1 MRINPGYRVISLA
14 DGRVRIGSGAGG
26 LWIEGLCP
34 AEVEF
39 VLSLAGPAAD
49 AAAAPA
55 ASAGPAT
62 GSGPVPAPTPG
73 RDAATGQGLDPCRTA
88 AIMDLLRPVLVDQA
102 AYRIPGSRSGVL
114 APDIRQWSAAYGRHA
129 GPLVV
134 RRARSTVRIHGLDR
148 AGQELAR
155 LLASAGLGTL
165 QLCDPQ
171 PAGLGDLSA
180 GLLKVPDLGR
190 PRAGASAVH
199 LRRLAPHVR
208 VQEVRAQDWAR
219 PGSSGPEP
227 DVSVVF
233 ARERV
238 PVEIQAHFASAQA
251 PHLRVLFGD
260 AGASVGPL
268 VLPGATACLD
278 CVPAAHG
285 PHDPCPEPPPSEPET
300 ALAAAV
306 AGLAAVQV
314 LMLLDGVNIPAAVD
328 GILHLDL
335 ATGGVVREGIAPRPG
350 CLCRALAA

>member
-34 AEVEF
+34 AEVDF
-39 VLSLAGPAAD
+39 VLSLAGPAAGPTAGPVESAGS
-49 AAAAPA
+49 AAHSGAAPA
-55 ASAGPAT
+55 SGGGASAGE
-62 GSGPVPAPTPG
+62 
-73 RDAATGQGLDPCRTA
+73 GLDPCRTA
-88 AIMDLLRPVLVDQA
+88 AILDLLRPVLVDQA
-102 AYRIPGSRSGVL
+102 TYRIPGSRSGVL

-134 RRARSTVRIHGLDR
+134 RRARATVRIHGLDR

-155 LLASAGLGTL
+155 LLASAGIGSL
-165 QLCDPQ
+165 QLCDPE
-171 PAGLGDLSA
+171 PVGLGDLST

-190 PRAGASAVH
+190 SRAGACAIH
-199 LRRLAPHVR
+199 LRRLAPHLR
-208 VQEVRAQDWAR
+208 VQELRVREWTRR
-219 PGSSGPEP
+219 PASPEP
-227 DVSVVF
+227 ETDVAVVF

-238 PVEIQAHFASAQA
+238 PAEIQAGFASAQA

-268 VLPGATACLD
+268 VLPGSTACLD
-278 CVPAAHG
+278 CAPDA
-285 PHDPCPEPPPSEPET
+285 PDPTDPSPQPPSEPET
-300 ALAAAV
+300 ALAATV

-314 LMLLDGVNIPAAVD
+314 LMLLDGINVPAAVD

-335 ATGGVVREGIAPRPG
+335 ATGGVVREAIAPRPD

>member
-39 VLSLAGPAAD
+39 VLSLAGPAAGSAADPAPGPASDGD
-49 AAAAPA
+49 AAA
-55 ASAGPAT
+55 GE
-62 GSGPVPAPTPG
+62 
-73 RDAATGQGLDPCRTA
+73 GLDPSRTA
-88 AIMDLLRPVLVDQA
+88 AIMDLLRPVLVDQP

-134 RRARSTVRIHGLDR
+134 RRARTTVRIHGLDR

-155 LLASAGLGTL
+155 LLASAGIGTL

-171 PAGLGDLSA
+171 PAGLGDLST
-180 GLLKVPDLGR
+180 GLLKVSDLGR

-199 LRRLAPHVR
+199 LRRLAPHIR
-208 VQEVRAQDWAR
+208 VQEWTRR
-219 PGSSGPEP
+219 PGSSEPEP
-227 DVSVVF
+227 DVAVVF

-238 PVEIQAHFASAQA
+238 PMEIQAGFASAQA

-278 CVPAAHG
+278 CAPDAPDPHG
-285 PHDPCPEPPPSEPET
+285 PIPQPPPSEPET
-300 ALAAAV
+300 ALAATV

-314 LMLLDGVNIPAAVD
+314 LMLLDGVNVPAAVD
-328 GILHLDL
+328 GVLHLDL
-335 ATGGVVREGIAPRPG
+335 STGGIMREGIAPRPG

>member
-14 DGRVRIGSGAGG
+14 DGRVRIGGGAGG

-34 AEVEF
+34 AEVDF
-39 VLSLAGPAAD
+39 VLSLAGPGD
-49 AAAAPA
+49 VT
-55 ASAGPAT
+55 AGE
-62 GSGPVPAPTPG
+62 
-73 RDAATGQGLDPCRTA
+73 GLDPSRKA
-88 AIMDLLRPVLVDQA
+88 AIMDLLRPVLVDRA
-102 AYRIPGSRSGVL
+102 AYRIPGSRAGVL

-134 RRARSTVRIHGLDR
+134 RRARTTVRIHGLDR

-155 LLASAGLGTL
+155 LLATAGIGTL

-171 PAGLGDLSA
+171 PVGLGDLST

-190 PRAGASAVH
+190 SRAGACAIH
-199 LRRLAPHVR
+199 LRRLAPHLR
-208 VQEVRAQDWAR
+208 IQEIPVQEVRGHQVRGQEPMRR
-219 PGSSGPEP
+219 PSPPEPEP
-227 DVSVVF
+227 DVAVVF

-238 PVEIQAHFASAQA
+238 PTEIQAGFASAQT
-251 PHLRVLFGD
+251 PHLRVLYGD

-268 VLPGATACLD
+268 VLPGASACLD
-278 CVPAAHG
+278 CAPDAQD
-285 PHDPCPEPPPSEPET
+285 PHDSASQPPPSEPET
-300 ALAAAV
+300 ALAATV

-314 LMLLDGVNIPAAVD
+314 LMLLDGINVPAAVD

-335 ATGGVVREGIAPRPG
+335 ATGGVVREVIAPRPG